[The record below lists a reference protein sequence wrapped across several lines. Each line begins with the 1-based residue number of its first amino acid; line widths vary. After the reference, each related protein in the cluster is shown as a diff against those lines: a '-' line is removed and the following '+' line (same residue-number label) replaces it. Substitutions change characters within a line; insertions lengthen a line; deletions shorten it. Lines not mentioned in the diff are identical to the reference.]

1 MILFRVGLDNR
12 NSDNRANSVQLE
24 LELGLSLAIVFYS
37 RLDQEVHNAQLFD
50 CFVCIDMDANAKVGW
65 DIIKGDPHLTSQNG
79 QLLLDFGIRNNLIIC
94 NASDL
99 REGKIARKRN
109 TVNGAEEEI
118 LDYIIL
124 CQEMFMFLKL
134 MKIKENNGLTSYS
147 RKKITLSDHR
157 LLIGTFNFP

>member
-1 MILFRVGLDNR
+1 
-12 NSDNRANSVQLE
+12 
-24 LELGLSLAIVFYS
+24 
-37 RLDQEVHNAQLFD
+37 
-50 CFVCIDMDANAKVGW
+50 MDANAKVGW
-65 DIIKGDPHLTSQNG
+65 DIIEGDPHPTSQNG
-79 QLLLDFGIRNNLIIC
+79 QLLLDFVTRNNLIIC

-147 RKKITLSDHR
+147 RKKITPSDHR
-157 LLIGTFNFP
+157 LLIGTFNFPQSKNKKIRKLRFELFNFKDKQGLRQDSEAPTINEQAIQSVYKAIIP